1 MFLVFA
7 VYLRGK
13 SGEVSLPLGS
23 LSVIIPS
30 ATPESP
36 SYKIISPGV
45 KGKVVFRGQV
55 KQVNGNSVIFHRVP
69 DLLDPTTLS
78 WPFKDGM
85 LACEKA
91 RAQAILDSNGSILQI
106 NVSYGGSGYLQEP
119 DVFITMPSEGNQSW
133 LNNEPAY
140 AISTINN
147 GSVTSIIVDSNHSGK
162 GYQIPPKVEVEGG
175 VHFLKCVEK
184 NNENEGKFFRIISN
198 TGDTI
203 SLDNSLNH
211 DISSIFSLNSMVEI
225 TESWT
230 LGSLLGYSN
239 PLLTEGNSSEADY
252 VYLMKPISEQNG
264 TSHDYRAYYHDGNTW
279 KDANGS
285 TTDAS
290 ETILYP
296 DESFILARRSSPS
309 LEFELNGVAGTL
321 DSFVQIPP
329 AGSRMLMNNPFGVDA
344 MLSDLIPYDN
354 LTTDSSQTKKWYVS
368 EDQENADNIEILKD
382 GIWTTYWNDGTNMNI
397 VEKAYFTARKGTG
410 VAGSITAQDISM
422 STGPITGMTNP
433 HSGNIV
439 VTSNGHSLSR
449 GFTVFISGAYGYKT
463 NQANPKQQVDADGN
477 LALTDEDRFIISSSA
492 NGYFEITD
500 VTTNTF
506 ELLGKSGNCNFIG
519 PASWTTGNPG
529 SGYEHNGYVAFVG
542 GGGQGAE
549 GIAQVNNGSVQSI
562 IITNPGFGY
571 ARPPKA
577 IIYSGGWRR
586 LGSGNSPFNDAVVPS
601 GSGLLLT
608 RNHPNGQSSLIR
620 VNNPVQ
626 RF

>member
-1 MFLVFA
+1 MV
-7 VYLRGK
+7 VVCLRGK
-13 SGEVSLPLGS
+13 SGEVGLPVGS
-23 LSVIIPS
+23 LSVILPS

-55 KQVNGNSVIFHRVP
+55 KQVSGNSVIFHRVP

-78 WPFKDGM
+78 WPFKEGM

-91 RAQAILDSNGSILQI
+91 RAQAILDANQSILQI
-106 NVSYGGSGYLQEP
+106 NLLHGGSGYLQEP
-119 DVFITMPSEGNQSW
+119 DVFISMPSEGNQSW

-140 AISTINN
+140 ATSTINT
-147 GSVTSIIVDSNHSGK
+147 GSVTSIVIDANHSGK
-162 GYQIPPKVEVEGG
+162 GYQFPPNVEIEGG
-175 VHFLKCVEK
+175 IHFLKCVEK
-184 NNENEGKFFRIISN
+184 NNQNEGKFFRIISN
-198 TGDTI
+198 TGDT
-203 SLDNSLNH
+203 LTLENSLSY
-211 DISSIFSLNSMVEI
+211 DLSSIFSINSMVEI

-230 LGSLLGYSN
+230 LGSLFGYSN
-239 PLLTEGNSSEADY
+239 ISLKEGNSSVADY

-264 TSHDYRAYYHDGNTW
+264 TNYDYRSYFHDGITW
-279 KDANGS
+279 KDTNGS
-285 TTDAS
+285 VTDAS
-290 ETILYP
+290 QTIIYP

-309 LEFELNGVAGTL
+309 LDLELSGVAGTL

-329 AGSRMLMNNPFGVDA
+329 VGRRMLMNNPFGVDA

-354 LTTDSSQTKKWYVS
+354 LTSDSSQTQKWFVS
-368 EDQENADNIEILKD
+368 ADQENADNIEILKD

-397 VEKAYFTARKGTG
+397 VEKAYLTARRGTG
-410 VAGSITAQDISM
+410 VAGSITSQDISM
-422 STGPITGMTNP
+422 SSGTITGMTNP
-433 HSGNIV
+433 HSANIV
-439 VTSNGHSLSR
+439 VTSNGHSLKR

-463 NQANPKQQVDADGN
+463 NQANPKREVNEDGDI
-477 LALTDEDRFIISSSA
+477 ALTSEDRLLISSSA
-492 NGYFEITD
+492 NGFFEITN

-506 ELLGKSGNCNFIG
+506 ELSGKIGNCNFDG
-519 PASWTTGNPG
+519 TASWITGSPG
-529 SGYEHNGYVAFVG
+529 SGYDNNGYVVFVG

-549 GIAQVNNGSVQSI
+549 GIAQVSNGSVQSI
-562 IITNPGFGY
+562 IITNPGYGY
-571 ARPPKA
+571 VAPPKA

-586 LGSGNSPFNDAVVPS
+586 LGAGNSPFNDAIVPA

>member
-184 NNENEGKFFRIISN
+184 NNEN
-198 TGDTI
+198 
-203 SLDNSLNH
+203 
-211 DISSIFSLNSMVEI
+211 
-225 TESWT
+225 
-230 LGSLLGYSN
+230 
-239 PLLTEGNSSEADY
+239 
-252 VYLMKPISEQNG
+252 
-264 TSHDYRAYYHDGNTW
+264 
-279 KDANGS
+279 
-285 TTDAS
+285 
-290 ETILYP
+290 
-296 DESFILARRSSPS
+296 
-309 LEFELNGVAGTL
+309 
-321 DSFVQIPP
+321 
-329 AGSRMLMNNPFGVDA
+329 
-344 MLSDLIPYDN
+344 
-354 LTTDSSQTKKWYVS
+354 
-368 EDQENADNIEILKD
+368 
-382 GIWTTYWNDGTNMNI
+382 
-397 VEKAYFTARKGTG
+397 
-410 VAGSITAQDISM
+410 
-422 STGPITGMTNP
+422 
-433 HSGNIV
+433 
-439 VTSNGHSLSR
+439 
-449 GFTVFISGAYGYKT
+449 
-463 NQANPKQQVDADGN
+463 
-477 LALTDEDRFIISSSA
+477 
-492 NGYFEITD
+492 
-500 VTTNTF
+500 
-506 ELLGKSGNCNFIG
+506 
-519 PASWTTGNPG
+519 
-529 SGYEHNGYVAFVG
+529 
-542 GGGQGAE
+542 
-549 GIAQVNNGSVQSI
+549 
-562 IITNPGFGY
+562 
-571 ARPPKA
+571 
-577 IIYSGGWRR
+577 
-586 LGSGNSPFNDAVVPS
+586 
-601 GSGLLLT
+601 
-608 RNHPNGQSSLIR
+608 
-620 VNNPVQ
+620 
-626 RF
+626 